1 MLCSFCYKIWKHEIK
16 TETLHYWTNK
26 NPCIIQLIIWSPI
39 RHRQEPIEMHV
50 SFSLSYNL
58 ICCIEIQWSSWLEP
72 FQYELWFFILGFIN
86 IILLVTWWI
95 DRKSPYGHYRQVD
108 SGDDGFTLLGILLL
122 LFSFLVPTLNLLFS
136 LSLLRYR
143 LFNNINWSHSLVLK
157 LFVFVYLN

>member
-1 MLCSFCYKIWKHEIK
+1 
-16 TETLHYWTNK
+16 
-26 NPCIIQLIIWSPI
+26 
-39 RHRQEPIEMHV
+39 MHV

-122 LFSFLVPTLNLLFS
+122 LFSFLVPTLTLLFS
-136 LSLLRYR
+136 LSLFQYR
-143 LFNNINWSHSLVLK
+143 LFSNIN
-157 LFVFVYLN
+157 